1 MAADV
6 QSKQRIVSY
15 TVKLLRATFPMP
27 KIRDGDGDMK
37 VLAFDEEVV
46 FIDVPEWALVDKT
59 LEIKHMVDE
68 TKTNKLLQGS
78 AKPSKKL
85 KKRG

>member
-1 MAADV
+1 M
-6 QSKQRIVSY
+6 SY

-37 VLAFDEEVV
+37 TLAFDEEVV

-59 LEIKHMVDE
+59 LEIKHMVNE
-68 TKTNKLLQGS
+68 TKTNKLIEGS
-78 AKPSKKL
+78 AKPSNRK